1 MNPSEQTP
9 AEWPNRIYYV
19 CNSGSGIVVNA
30 TPLVQAGADRV
41 AGMQI
46 LCGVRN
52 QRTPTP
58 AEQRESIRP
67 AKRLT
72 AFARHRGMVVDNPI
86 YGAPDSYAAWRHV
99 LNEAAG
105 RAGELDATVVYNVT
119 GGPRSVPLAAIIGA
133 SNSVRASMVALA
145 VSFRDRRCTQLMFDS
160 SGALAGESTL
170 PAHGRIGFDGLITL
184 YGYREQNPD
193 ERRRH
198 EAFLGDHQYIAGC
211 VLAETNRRDR
221 RDRRGGKSAVA
232 ALHWSMQFD
241 AASDARGE
249 SATPFCVEVAT
260 LRAPP
265 DALQRVVTAFDGLDG
280 LKVVRGKAGRVLRI
294 EVETE
299 VARRFV
305 GGVWLEAAVFGSVRE
320 VFRRTR
326 AEVVAGAV
334 LAVEGRPPRS
344 SNIVPDDTE
353 LDVAVV
359 LDDQIHVIEVK
370 AVTRT
375 GSAEHG
381 RKFGDHIAKLVKIRQ
396 ELGSQVMRSYLVAP
410 LLSRSEL
417 ERGSFVERA
426 EKQGVRLLYGHRA
439 LQLLGRELSK
449 LADGRQPG

>member
-1 MNPSEQTP
+1 MNARKHAT
-9 AEWPNRIYYV
+9 AGWPNGIYYV

-30 TPLVQAGADRV
+30 TPLVQAGADRI

-52 QRTPTP
+52 PRTPTP

-72 AFARHRGMVVDNPI
+72 AFARDRGIVVDDPI

-105 RAGELDATVVYNVT
+105 RAGKLDATVVYNVT

-160 SGALAGESTL
+160 SGALTGECTL
-170 PAHGRIGFDGLITL
+170 PAHGRIGFAGLVTL
-184 YGYREQNPD
+184 YGYREQSPD

-198 EAFLGDHQYIAGC
+198 EAFLDKHQRIADR
-211 VLAETNRRDR
+211 VLAETN
-221 RDRRGGKSAVA
+221 RRGGKSAVA

-241 AASDARGE
+241 AASGAIRGAA
-249 SATPFCVEVAT
+249 ATPFCVAVEA

-265 DALQRVVTAFDGLDG
+265 DALRRVITAFDGLDG
-280 LKVVRGKAGRVLRI
+280 LNIVRGKAGRVLRI
-294 EVETE
+294 ETE
-299 VARRFV
+299 AARRFV
-305 GGVWLEAAVFGSVRE
+305 GGVWLEAAVFGSVRK

-359 LDDQIHVIEVK
+359 LDDQIHVIEAK
-370 AVTRT
+370 AVTKT

-426 EKQGVRLLYGHRA
+426 EKQGVRLLYGRSA
-439 LQLLGRELSK
+439 LQLLGQELSK

>member
-9 AEWPNRIYYV
+9 AGWPNRIYYV

-30 TPLVQAGADRV
+30 TPLVQAGADRI

-52 QRTPTP
+52 PRTPTP

-72 AFARHRGMVVDNPI
+72 AFARDRGIVVDDPI
-86 YGAPDSYAAWRHV
+86 YGAPDSYAAWRCV

-105 RAGELDATVVYNVT
+105 RAREFDATVVYNVT

-160 SGALAGESTL
+160 SGALTGECTL
-170 PAHGRIGFDGLITL
+170 PEHGRIGFAGLVTL

-198 EAFLGDHQYIAGC
+198 EAFLDKHQRIADR
-211 VLAETNRRDR
+211 VLAETNR

-232 ALHWSMQFD
+232 ALHRSMQFD
-241 AASDARGE
+241 AASGAIRGAA
-249 SATPFCVEVAT
+249 ATPFCVAVEA

-265 DALQRVVTAFDGLDG
+265 DALRRVITAFDGLDG
-280 LKVVRGKAGRVLRI
+280 LNIVRGKAGRVLRI

-299 VARRFV
+299 AARRFI

-320 VFRRTR
+320 VFRRPR

-381 RKFGDHIAKLVKIRQ
+381 RKFGDHIPKLVKIRQ

-426 EKQGVRLLYGHRA
+426 EKQGVRLLHGHRA